1 MQEALPSFGLNVI
14 GYASANLGLGTTLRQ
29 YADCF
34 IARGEKIR
42 VLDLDAGS
50 GRSGFD
56 QSLATWMVPSAQD
69 LPYAVNFSVISA
81 LDLPCFGLSPASGL
95 KVNDRLNVAL
105 VWWELTT
112 LPQHLI
118 DAAKLFDVIVAGS
131 DFLYS
136 VLSNNI
142 PGVPVLRAPHP
153 LSIPENIQPN
163 RVRFKLPEQDFVI
176 FTGFEPH
183 SSIERKNPFA
193 AIDAFKLAFPNRP
206 DCHLAIKLNNPGM
219 DSNVWQVYLDRLHAL
234 VESDSRIH
242 LIQEYL
248 PYCDL
253 LSLYASCDAF
263 ISLHRSEG
271 LGLLPLEAMRLGKP
285 VVATAW
291 SGNMSYMNYCNA
303 CLVEFSFVPVE
314 ENAHAYSYKSLG
326 IYSRWAQ
333 PNIKHAA
340 AWLRKLAEEPLF
352 RLKVGA
358 RAAADTARYHEQA
371 SKMDFVDELKAIW
384 ENRELTPQQDRESIM
399 RQARESSRIFELEKH
414 LREMN
419 GVERL
424 VHRSKIE
431 FDRHLLWRFRS
442 TKS

>member
-1 MQEALPSFGLNVI
+1 MKQASPSFGLNII
-14 GYASANLGLGTTLRQ
+14 GYASANLGLGNTLRQ
-29 YADCF
+29 YADCLV
-34 IARGEKIR
+34 ARGEKIR
-42 VLDLDAGS
+42 VLDIDAGN

-56 QSLATWMVPSAQD
+56 QSLAAWTVPSAMD
-69 LPYAVNFSVISA
+69 LPYSVNLTIFSA
-81 LDLPCFGLSPASGL
+81 LNLTDFALAPPEGLNV
-95 KVNDRLNVAL
+95 KDRLNAAF

-118 DAAKLFDVIVAGS
+118 DAAKVFDVLIAGS

-142 PGVPVLRAPHP
+142 PGIPILRAQHP
-153 LSIPENIQPN
+153 LTIPGNIQPN

-193 AIDAFKLAFPNRP
+193 AIDAFKLAFPSRP
-206 DCHLAIKLNNPGM
+206 DCHLAIKLNNPGGG
-219 DSNVWQVYLDRLHAL
+219 SNIWQADLDRLHAL

-242 LIQEYL
+242 LIQERL
-248 PYCDL
+248 PYHDL

-314 ENAHAYSYKSLG
+314 ENAYAYSHKSLG
-326 IYSRWAQ
+326 INSCWAE
-333 PNIKHAA
+333 PSIKHAA
-340 AWLRKLAEEPLF
+340 AWLRKLAEEPHF
-352 RLKVGA
+352 RLKIGS
-358 RAAADTARYHEQA
+358 RAAADAARYHEQA
-371 SKMDFVDELKAIW
+371 SKLDFVDELKAIW
-384 ENRELTPQQDRESIM
+384 ENRALLPQQDREAIM
-399 RQARESSRIFELEKH
+399 RQARESRRVFEYEKH
-414 LREMN
+414 LRTLN
-419 GVERL
+419 GFERL
-424 VHRSKIE
+424 VLKSKTE
-431 FDRHLLWRFRS
+431 LDRHLLWRFRS
-442 TKS
+442 AKT